1 MLKNNINLKKIVK
14 EKIQSK
20 NLGVF
25 DSGIGGLTVVNQIM
39 QVLPRENIVYFGD
52 TARVPYGAKSEKVI
66 IDYSLQIANFLI
78 SKDIKML
85 VVACNTVT
93 AVALDILKAKFDIPV
108 IGVIEPGAKAATN
121 NTKIKKIGVIGT
133 ITTIKSNAYSKE
145 IKKIN
150 SSISVI
156 SKACPLFVPLVE
168 EGWIDHQVTKIVA
181 TEYLM
186 PLVDKGIDS
195 IVLGCT
201 HYPIIK
207 KTIQSVIGS
216 KIKIIDS
223 AESTAIEIKSVLKE
237 KKILNSLNQS
247 PNHQFYVSDFPHK
260 FDEIGTRFLGKK
272 LENVKRVQL

>member
-1 MLKNNINLKKIVK
+1 MK

-39 QVLPRENIVYFGD
+39 KVLPRENIVYFGD
-52 TARVPYGAKSEKVI
+52 TARVPYGAKAEKVI
-66 IDYSLQIANFLI
+66 IGYAIQIANFLV

-93 AVALDILKAKFDIPV
+93 AVALDVLKAKFDIPV
-108 IGVIEPGAKAATN
+108 IGVIEPGAKAAVN
-121 NTKIKKIGVIGT
+121 NTTIKKVGVIGT
-133 ITTIKSNAYSKE
+133 ITTVKSNAYSKE

-168 EGWIDHQVTKIVA
+168 EGWLDHQVTKIIA
-181 TEYLM
+181 TEYLT
-186 PLVDKGIDS
+186 PLVKKGIDL

-201 HYPIIK
+201 HYPIIR
-207 KTIQSVIGS
+207 TIIQSVIGN

-223 AESTAIEIKSVLKE
+223 AESTALEIRNVLEE
-237 KKILNSLNQS
+237 KKILNSLKNQS
-247 PNHQFYVSDFPHK
+247 PNYQFYVSDFPHK

>member
-1 MLKNNINLKKIVK
+1 MK
-14 EKIQSK
+14 EKIQNKS
-20 NLGVF
+20 LGVF

-39 QVLPRENIVYFGD
+39 KTLPRENIVYFGD

-66 IDYSLQIANFLI
+66 IDYAIQITNFLL

-93 AVALDILKAKFDIPV
+93 AVALDVLKARFDIPV
-108 IGVIEPGAKAATN
+108 IGVIEPGAKAAVNST
-121 NTKIKKIGVIGT
+121 IVKKVGVIGT
-133 ITTIKSNAYSKE
+133 ITTVKSNAYSKE
-145 IKKIN
+145 IKKIDA
-150 SSISVI
+150 SISVI

-168 EGWIDHQVTKIVA
+168 EGLIDHQATKIIA
-181 TEYLM
+181 AEYLL
-186 PLVDKGIDS
+186 PLTEKGIDS

-201 HYPIIK
+201 HYPIIRK
-207 KTIQSVIGS
+207 IIQSVIGH

-223 AESTAIEIKSVLKE
+223 AESTAFDIKNVLKD

-247 PNHQFYVSDFPHK
+247 PNYQFYVSDLPQK